1 MYREHLLERV
11 LRALVTPSTT
21 QEPAT
26 EDSSLKPSHTPEA
39 LPYLKLLTES
49 PCKSPVSFYTHSLL
63 ITSHHK
69 LTREQPFV
77 YRFIQILVND

>member
-49 PCKSPVSFYTHSLL
+49 PCKSPVSYYTHSLL
-63 ITSHHK
+63 ITSHHR

-77 YRFIQILVND
+77 YRFIKI

>member
-49 PCKSPVSFYTHSLL
+49 PCKSPVSYYTR
-63 ITSHHK
+63 HK

-77 YRFIQILVND
+77 YRFIQILVSD

>member
-49 PCKSPVSFYTHSLL
+49 PCKSPNSYYTHQ
-63 ITSHHK
+63 K

-77 YRFIQILVND
+77 YRFIQI